1 MTHNLK
7 VERQGKCRRIFF
19 SKVDG
24 PPVVD
29 FDVDGNPTD
38 RPGTFQ
44 YRAGDVINVASGGG
58 AIEGLT
64 GNDLIIAT
72 YNDSTA
78 PDRIGC
84 IEMFYNP
91 IPATK
96 PQTIDLEKVQGC
108 WDAVDSYR
116 TAKQAEDDFV
126 FEKSITLLGS
136 ELPTTKVFRHALKV
150 QELHT
155 RDNPARNSD
164 HDSIVQAQTDLE
176 SLCKDCDDCCEQ
188 LLVTRDAAFTFEEPE
203 PIS

>member
-1 MTHNLK
+1 MAHNAN
-7 VERQGKCRRIFF
+7 VEMQGKCRRLFYAKI
-19 SKVDG
+19 DG
-24 PPVVD
+24 PPAVD
-29 FDVDGNPTD
+29 VDVDGNLTD
-38 RPGTFQ
+38 QPGTFQ
-44 YRAGDVINVASGGG
+44 YRAGDVVNVASGGG

-72 YNDSTA
+72 YNDITA

-96 PQTIDLEKVQGC
+96 PKTINLGKVQGC

-126 FEKSITLLGS
+126 FEKAITLLGS
-136 ELPTTKVFRHALKV
+136 ELSTTEVFRHSLKV
-150 QELHT
+150 EELHT
-155 RDNPARNSD
+155 RDNSARTSN
-164 HDSIVQAQTDLE
+164 HDGIVQAQSDLE
-176 SLCKDCDDCCEQ
+176 ALSKDCEDCCEQ
-188 LLVTRDAAFTFEEPE
+188 LLVTRDDALTFAE